1 MDEIL
6 NAYYADN
13 ARKLRILVD
22 KMLLRFGGLSD
33 RDKDDFYSLANE
45 VFVSVM
51 KKYDYKQ
58 PFDSFLYACLLRR
71 IKAEMT
77 KRNRYKRKTDRLSV
91 SIYMPVGEDGE
102 TVVADLLVS
111 DFDMDREI
119 FDKENEHP
127 KMERYL
133 ERLTRRQRKVVALL
147 MDSYD
152 ADEIRRILC
161 MTKKEYADAMAGIHA
176 YENISVLFGSVL

>member
-6 NAYYADN
+6 NVYYADN
-13 ARKLRILVD
+13 AKKLRLLVD
-22 KMLLRFGGLSD
+22 RMLFRFGGLSD

-45 VFVSVM
+45 VFVNVM
-51 KKYDYKQ
+51 KKYDNEQ
-58 PFDSFLYACLLRR
+58 SFDSFLYTCLQRR

-77 KRNRYKRKTDRLSV
+77 RRNRYKRKTDRLSV
-91 SIYMPVGEDGE
+91 SIYMPVAEGEE

-119 FDKENEHP
+119 FDKDDASP
-127 KMERYL
+127 KLERYL
-133 ERLTRRQRKVVALL
+133 EQLTKRQRKVVELL

-152 ADEIRRILC
+152 AEEIQRMLG
-161 MTKKEYADAMAGIHA
+161 MTKKEYTDAMMGIHA
-176 YENISVLFGSVL
+176 YENISILF